1 MVSWLPLFV
10 DAFHKTCYAGSQ
22 VWFVLANAQWYTRV
36 SDRQSGVCTMSCSSC
51 LPTPRLSAL
60 RAAAPLHNDG
70 QRWLLADATQ
80 HSLYGACRRYTRLS
94 AVWAVVADVHKTLCA
109 VLAATTQQLADATQ
123 DSLGGL
129 LTLCLRTLFTVC

>member
-1 MVSWLPLFV
+1 MVR
-10 DAFHKTCYAGSQ
+10 AC
-22 VWFVLANAQWYTRV
+22 QWYTRL
-36 SDRQSGVCTMSCSSC
+36 SDRQSGVCSSC

-80 HSLYGACRRYTRLS
+80 HSLYGACRRYTRLT

-109 VLAATTQQLADATQ
+109 VLADTAQQVADATQ
-123 DSLGGL
+123 EPDFDVSLYAVVSTILNGCERDAHHVYYAVPKRKD
-129 LTLCLRTLFTVC
+129 TAF